1 MEKLNGV
8 VETYYENGQNTTN
21 MDLFTE
27 LGNLLNHA
35 IAVEPVLATGLYLS
49 NY

>member
-8 VETYYENGQNTTN
+8 IETLNNQNTTN

-27 LGNLLNHA
+27 LGNLLNPA
-35 IAVEPVLATGLYLS
+35 ITVEPVLATGFY
-49 NY
+49 Y